1 MFDIFSFL
9 RKEKP
14 VQETYPSFGHVQKP
28 PSVKLSTD
36 KLSYRPGDT
45 LLATVDIVSDDN
57 ENTCFREPVL
67 LQNLAFEIK
76 GIEKLDPQWLLTDEP
91 ICGSK
96 HRRGMCANRN
106 HCAI

>member
-1 MFDIFSFL
+1 MFEIFSFL

-14 VQETYPSFGHVQKP
+14 VQETYPCLGHVQKP

-45 LLATVDIVSDDN
+45 LLATVDIVRDHN
-57 ENTCFREPVL
+57 ENTCFGEQVL
-67 LQNLAFEIK
+67 LENLAFEIK

-91 ICGSK
+91 IRGSK
-96 HRRGMCANRN
+96 HHRGMCANRI